1 LRFGQVGLVKEVPF
15 RRAALHFITGLRLW
29 ILRSIAGISNLPCG
43 SVRLAMGLMSRSVEP
58 PPTMFEAARFLSAR
72 PRQSAENCIYQGIAS
87 VLFINSSGK
96 DHHLRR

>member
-1 LRFGQVGLVKEVPF
+1 
-15 RRAALHFITGLRLW
+15 
-29 ILRSIAGISNLPCG
+29 
-43 SVRLAMGLMSRSVEP
+43 MGLMSRSVEP